1 MEPFQVLIE
10 NGILNYQEDK
20 LREKRIRDT
29 MLRFRVTPEEREKI
43 EQKMQE
49 YGTDNMAAYLR
60 KMAIDGYVIRLELPE
75 IGTLTGQLGKVGNN
89 VNQIARHVNGMGHV
103 GIEEIKLA
111 RKALEEIRDGI
122 NRLLTRLSS
131 L

>member
-1 MEPFQVLIE
+1 M
-10 NGILNYQEDK
+10 NHTK
-20 LREKRIRDT
+20 EKRIRDT

-75 IGTLTGQLGKVGNN
+75 IGDLTGQLGKVGNN
-89 VNQIARHVNGMGHV
+89 INQIARRVNGMGHV
-103 GIEEIKLA
+103 GIEEIRLV

-122 NRLLTRLSS
+122 NRILARLSS

>member
-1 MEPFQVLIE
+1 MIAEVKYEVIQT
-10 NGILNYQEDK
+10 K
-20 LREKRIRDT
+20 EKRIRDT

-43 EQKMQE
+43 ERKMEE

-75 IGTLTGQLGKVGNN
+75 IGTLTGQLGKVGSNI
-89 VNQIARHVNGMGHV
+89 NQIARRVNGMGHV
-103 GIEEIKLA
+103 GIEEIRLA
-111 RKALEEIRDGI
+111 RKALEEIRDRVNGI
-122 NRLLTRLSS
+122 LTRLSS

>member
-1 MEPFQVLIE
+1 MDKSEPNCEV
-10 NGILNYQEDK
+10 K
-20 LREKRIRDT
+20 STKEKRIRDT

-43 EQKMQE
+43 ERKMEE

-75 IGTLTGQLGKVGNN
+75 IGTLTSQLGKVGNN
-89 VNQIARHVNGMGHV
+89 INQIARRVNGMGHV
-103 GIEEIKLA
+103 GIEEIRLA

-122 NRLLTRLSS
+122 NRILTRLSS

>member
-1 MEPFQVLIE
+1 
-10 NGILNYQEDK
+10 
-20 LREKRIRDT
+20 

-75 IGTLTGQLGKVGNN
+75 IGALTGHLGKVGSNI
-89 VNQIARHVNGMGHV
+89 NQISWRVNGMGHV
-103 GIEEIKLA
+103 GIEEIRLA
-111 RKALEEIRDGI
+111 RKALEEIRDGVNVI
-122 NRLLTRLSS
+122 LTRLSS

>member
-1 MEPFQVLIE
+1 MEPFQMLIE

-43 EQKMQE
+43 ERKMEE

-75 IGTLTGQLGKVGNN
+75 IGALTGQLGKVGSNI
-89 VNQIARHVNGMGHV
+89 NQIARRVNGMGHV
-103 GIEEIKLA
+103 GIEEIRLA

-122 NRLLTRLSS
+122 NRILTRLSS